1 MEEEAEKLKDMQK
14 EIEGSLNLSMSPTN
28 PGMVPGKLGARS
40 IFKLPCKL
48 MFSSKPT
55 HPALEVLENS
65 LFTQHICAHYIMD
78 NPSLCD
84 RLFFSRI
91 ILNCSRWLS
100 Y

>member
-48 MFSSKPT
+48 TFSSKPT
-55 HPALEVLENS
+55 HPALEMSENS
-65 LFTQHICAHYIMD
+65 LLNI
-78 NPSLCD
+78 
-84 RLFFSRI
+84 FSHI
-91 ILNCSRWLS
+91 ILWIILACVTGSSFLG
-100 Y
+100 